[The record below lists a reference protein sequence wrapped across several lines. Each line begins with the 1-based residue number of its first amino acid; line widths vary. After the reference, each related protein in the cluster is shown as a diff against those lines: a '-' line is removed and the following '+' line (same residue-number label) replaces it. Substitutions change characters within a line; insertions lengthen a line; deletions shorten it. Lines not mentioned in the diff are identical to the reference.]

1 MSKRTATEF
10 QSASTSTEHEP
21 KKIPRNTSGPQ
32 PQRTPDDE
40 MGEYEDGWEDEY
52 ESDEEV
58 VDGTAREG
66 EDDMDVDDQVLPPIE
81 ESEEQPPAPDTFIP
95 GVHKLG
101 KDEILEPDDSVYVM
115 RHSMN
120 VNWPCL
126 SFDIL
131 RDNLGDFRQRFP
143 ATTYIVTGSQAD
155 VAKNNE
161 ISVYKMSSLQKTQK
175 ENDDDDDDDDTLDED
190 PILEYRSI
198 PHLGGVNRIRAQPL
212 PTSQP
217 LPPASHPYYV
227 ASWSEIGKVHI
238 WDVRP
243 LIEALDVPGYIPDK
257 SRTHQPTFTINSH
270 GRAEGFAMDWASSGE
285 SNPTALRLLTGDV
298 QSRIYL
304 TTTTPS
310 GFNALSQP
318 FLSHTSSV
326 EDLQWSP
333 SEATVFASCSADQS
347 VQIWDVRSKGRK
359 SVAGIEKAHES
370 DVNVISWN
378 RGTSYLLLSG
388 GDEGGI
394 KVWDLRNVKK
404 KGSTA
409 ADPAPVAAFRWHKAP
424 ITSIEWHPTEDSIF
438 AASGAD
444 DQVTL
449 WDLAVEQDDEATGG
463 MMDDSP
469 VDQTQN
475 VPPQLLFVHQG
486 QRDVKEVHWHPQI
499 PGAVI
504 STALDGF
511 NVFKT
516 ISV

>member
-1 MSKRTATEF
+1 MSKRSVTEIQTANGNLIESRKNPRSESK
-10 QSASTSTEHEP
+10 QKEHVV
-21 KKIPRNTSGPQ
+21 
-32 PQRTPDDE
+32 DDE
-40 MGEYEDGWEDEY
+40 MGEFEDGWEDEY

-58 VDGTAREG
+58 VDAGAGQT
-66 EDDMDVDDQVLPPIE
+66 EDGMDVDDEVLPAIE
-81 ESEEQPPAPDTFIP
+81 ESEEQPPAPTVFIP
-95 GVHKLG
+95 GVHRLE

-115 RHSMN
+115 RHNMT

-131 RDNLGDFRQRFP
+131 RDNLGDQRQRYP
-143 ATTYIVTGSQAD
+143 ATAYIVTGTQAD
-155 VAKNNE
+155 VMKNNE
-161 ISVYKMSSLQKTQK
+161 VSVYKMSSLHKTQR
-175 ENDDDDDDDDTLDED
+175 ENDSDDEEDDDDALDED
-190 PILEYRSI
+190 PVLEHRSV

-212 PTSQP
+212 PPSSP
-217 LPPASHPYYV
+217 LPPVSQPYYV
-227 ASWSEIGKVHI
+227 ASWSETGKVHI

-243 LIEALDVPGYIPDK
+243 LIEALDVPGYTVDK
-257 SRTHQPTFTINSH
+257 SRTHTPAFTVNSH
-270 GRAEGFAMDWASSGE
+270 GRAEGFAMDWASSGGA
-285 SNPTALRLLTGDV
+285 NPSALRLLTGDIH
-298 QSRIYL
+298 SKIYL

-318 FLSHTSSV
+318 FTSHTSSV

-333 SEATVFASCSADQS
+333 SEPTVFASCSADQS
-347 VQIWDVRSKGRK
+347 VQIWDVRTKGRQ
-359 SVAGIEKAHES
+359 SVAGIGKAHES

-378 RGTSYLLLSG
+378 RATSYLLLSG

-394 KVWDLRNVKK
+394 KVWDLRNVTK
-404 KGSTA
+404 KGTTA
-409 ADPAPVAAFRWHKAP
+409 VDPSPVAAFAWHNAP

-449 WDLAVEQDDEATGG
+449 WDLAVEQDDEETGLMDATEGG
-463 MMDDSP
+463 RE
-469 VDQTQN
+469 

-486 QRDVKEVHWHPQI
+486 QKDVKELHWHPQI

-504 STALDGF
+504 STAYDGF

>member
-1 MSKRTATEF
+1 MSKRTATEL
-10 QSASTSTEHEP
+10 QSASTNDVHERR
-21 KKIPRNTSGPQ
+21 KTARHTLSQDKAAV
-32 PQRTPDDE
+32 DDI
-40 MGEYEDGWEDEY
+40 GEFEDGWEDEY

-58 VDGTAREG
+58 VNAEGEG
-66 EDDMDVDDQVLPPIE
+66 EDGMDVDDEVLPPIE
-81 ESEEQPPAPDTFIP
+81 ESDEKPTAPDVFLP

-101 KDEILEPDDSVYVM
+101 EDEILEPDESVYIM
-115 RHSMN
+115 RHSMD

-131 RDNLGDFRQRFP
+131 RDNLGDQRQRYP
-143 ATTYIVTGSQAD
+143 ATTYIVTGTQAD

-175 ENDDDDDDDDTLDED
+175 SSEDSDSDDEDNDALDED

-198 PHLGGVNRIRAQPL
+198 PHLGGVNRVRAQPL
-212 PTSQP
+212 PPSSP
-217 LPPASHPYYV
+217 LPPVSHPYYV
-227 ASWSEIGKVHI
+227 ASWSETGKVHI

-243 LIEALDVPGYIPDK
+243 LIEALDVPGYSPDK
-257 SRTHQPTFTINSH
+257 KRTHSPTFTINSH
-270 GRAEGFAMDWASSGE
+270 GRAEGFAMDWASSGGA
-285 SNPTALRLLTGDV
+285 NPSALRLLTGDI
-298 QSRIYL
+298 QSKIYL

-318 FLSHTSSV
+318 FTSHTSSV

-378 RGTSYLLLSG
+378 RSTSYLLLSG

-404 KGSTA
+404 KGSPSP
-409 ADPAPVAAFRWHKAP
+409 DPSPVAAFTWHRAP

-438 AASGAD
+438 AASGSD

-449 WDLAVEQDDEATGG
+449 WDLAVEQDDEESGG
-463 MMDDSP
+463 MDDAP
-469 VDQTQN
+469 AGAQD

-486 QRDVKEVHWHPQI
+486 QKDIKEVHWHPQM
-499 PGAVI
+499 PGTVV
-504 STALDGF
+504 STAWGGF
-511 NVFKT
+511 DVFKT